1 MVNKRVKENIL
12 VPIGI
17 ALRIN
22 GRCNQ
27 VCSQFGLIAVFELHD
42 VLTCVENR
50 VGISPSNGLSKIA
63 GCAAFALDD
72 GTHLITMKPTG
83 FYSRVNT

>member
-17 ALRIN
+17 TLRIH

-27 VCSQFGLIAVFELHD
+27 VRSQFGFVAVFELHD
-42 VLTCVENR
+42 ILTCVEDR
-50 VGISPSNGLSKIA
+50 IGISPSNGVAVSVT
-63 GCAAFALDD
+63 FA
-72 GTHLITMKPTG
+72 
-83 FYSRVNT
+83 